1 MSKALRCDKC
11 KQCFVPTEAEGIMV
25 KFRNPIL
32 YTAESADNSKM
43 TAKVS
48 YGFPEL
54 GPDGMVD
61 LCPECSKGFLQYMGI
76 KVVCIDCANKLLEES
91 NASEPN
97 VG

>member
-11 KQCFVPTEAEGIMV
+11 KQCFVPTEVDGIMV

-48 YGFPEL
+48 YGLPEL
-54 GPDGMVD
+54 GPDGMAD

-76 KVVCIDCANKLLEES
+76 KVVCPDCANELEES

-97 VG
+97 EG